1 MNRFLQS
8 TVVSLAAL
16 LSVSTFV
23 AIEAVRTV
31 GPVLAQAAPPAGGG
45 HGQRFGQMLMTL
57 NLSDAQKGQIR
68 GIIASARQQNQSVSD
83 PQTKRSNMRAA
94 YAKVRDIL
102 TPAQRAK
109 LESEMAAAKAQR
121 QSTDHS

>member
-1 MNRFLQS
+1 
-8 TVVSLAAL
+8 
-16 LSVSTFV
+16 
-23 AIEAVRTV
+23 
-31 GPVLAQAAPPAGGG
+31 
-45 HGQRFGQMLMTL
+45 MLMTL